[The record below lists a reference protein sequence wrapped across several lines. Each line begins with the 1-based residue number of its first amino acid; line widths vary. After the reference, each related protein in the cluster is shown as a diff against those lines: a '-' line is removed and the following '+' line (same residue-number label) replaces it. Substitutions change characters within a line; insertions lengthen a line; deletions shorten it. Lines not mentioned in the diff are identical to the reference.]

1 MLTRV
6 IIRSNQT
13 DGECEALI
21 NQTIADNPDKSVE
34 FELLIENTYSAFD
47 SNQKTIYTLLI
58 RIEDAE
64 DDEE

>member
-6 IIRSNQT
+6 VIRSDQT
-13 DGECEALI
+13 DKDCEALI
-21 NQTIADNPDKSVE
+21 NQTIADNPDKNVE
-34 FELLIENTYSAFD
+34 FELLIENTYSVIN
-47 SNQKTIYTLLI
+47 SIHQTTYTLLI